1 MSYSKLILIM
11 SWPNRNKESWSL
23 SWDSMKNSKLKPG
36 VVNPLRK
43 RIRNQKAIKSSS
55 KTIRLGVKVY
65 LKWMNRMLKC
75 FILVTMINQGSGIQL
90 LVIVFELGLLEN
102 KEWIL
107 VQMKVAVSI
116 VLREVV
122 KLKTSLVFLL
132 ILTMEN

>member
-11 SWPNRNKESWSL
+11 LWPSRNKGSWSL

-43 RIRNQKAIKSSS
+43 RIRNQKVIKSSLNS
-55 KTIRLGVKVY
+55 ISLGVKVY

-75 FILVTMINQGSGIQL
+75 FISVTMIDQKSGIQL
-90 LVIVFELGLLEN
+90 LVTVFALGLLEN

-107 VQMKVAVSI
+107 VQMKAVVFI